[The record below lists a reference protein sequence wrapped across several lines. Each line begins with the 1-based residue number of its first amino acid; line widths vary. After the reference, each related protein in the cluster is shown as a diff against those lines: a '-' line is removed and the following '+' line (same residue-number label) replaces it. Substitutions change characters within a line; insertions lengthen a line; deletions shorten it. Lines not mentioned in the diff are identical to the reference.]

1 MTPLLEFA
9 ETGFRYGDRLVLRGI
24 NAIIS
29 ARECITLVGPNGVG
43 KTTLLRLAAGT
54 LLPETGEVRLQG
66 QSLERIKQRTIAR
79 SVALVPQNVDVPF
92 AFTVEQV
99 VEQGRTPFLR
109 MFGGLQPA
117 DREAIDQAM
126 ELTDTRSLRGRVF
139 NQLSGGERQRVKIAL
154 GLAQQPKLLLLDEPT
169 QHLDIGRQWE
179 MVDLIRSLSR
189 KGIAILASMHDLTL
203 IEGTFSSVWLLS
215 HDEGM
220 RKGTPEE
227 ILQAELLERA
237 FKYSPRHRSLVEER
251 IRGRRE
257 RESYDLG

>member
-1 MTPLLEFA
+1 MTPLLEFV
-9 ETGFRYGDRLVLRGI
+9 ETGFSYGDRLVLREI
-24 NAIIS
+24 NATIS
-29 ARECITLVGPNGVG
+29 HQECITLVGPNGVG

-54 LLPETGEVRLQG
+54 LLPTAGEVRLQG
-66 QSLERIKQRTIAR
+66 QTLEHIKQRTIAR
-79 SVALVPQNVDVPF
+79 SVALVPQDVDVPF

-117 DREAIDQAM
+117 DREAIEQAM
-126 ELTDTRSLRGRVF
+126 DLTDTRSLRGRVF

-179 MVDLIRSLSR
+179 MADLIRSLSR
-189 KGIAILASMHDLTL
+189 KGIAILASMHDLAL

-215 HDEGM
+215 HEEGM
-220 RKGTPEE
+220 QKGTPEE

-237 FKYSPRHRSLVEER
+237 FKYPPRHRSLVGER

-257 RESYDLG
+257 RVI